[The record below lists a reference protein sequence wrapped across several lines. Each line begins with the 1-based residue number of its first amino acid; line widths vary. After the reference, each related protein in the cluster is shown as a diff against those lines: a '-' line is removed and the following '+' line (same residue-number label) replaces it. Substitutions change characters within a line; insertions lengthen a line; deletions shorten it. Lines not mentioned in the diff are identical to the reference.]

1 MMNHWMMSVY
11 ITESMRRL
19 YLWVVLCEHIEQSI
33 AQTLQLKDSG
43 SLTVWAGRSVTGL
56 VRRKTF

>member
-1 MMNHWMMSVY
+1 MMNHWMNVC
-11 ITESMRRL
+11 ITESMWRL
-19 YLWVVLCEHIEQSI
+19 YLWVVLCEHTEQSI

-43 SLTVWAGRSVTGL
+43 TLWGGRSVTGL